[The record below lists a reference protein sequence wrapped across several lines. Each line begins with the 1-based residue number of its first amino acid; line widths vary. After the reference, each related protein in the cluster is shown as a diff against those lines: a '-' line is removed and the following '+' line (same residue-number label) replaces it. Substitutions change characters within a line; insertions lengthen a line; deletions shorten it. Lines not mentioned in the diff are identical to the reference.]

1 MDNSLIQDLIQFRE
15 MLSDKQK
22 YLERCSGMR
31 KPNAELEATLSETVE
46 EIKVQLD
53 SLIAKHLAD
62 DNRLFISVYNPYL
75 WRSVDQERLRRF
87 SRRVF
92 TSVNS

>member
-1 MDNSLIQDLIQFRE
+1 MQDLIQFRE

-53 SLIAKHLAD
+53 SLIAKHIIQKSMTSGFED
-62 DNRLFISVYNPYL
+62 I
-75 WRSVDQERLRRF
+75 
-87 SRRVF
+87 F
-92 TSVNS
+92 TSTSYMRTLFNRESLKRYHRWEFNHA